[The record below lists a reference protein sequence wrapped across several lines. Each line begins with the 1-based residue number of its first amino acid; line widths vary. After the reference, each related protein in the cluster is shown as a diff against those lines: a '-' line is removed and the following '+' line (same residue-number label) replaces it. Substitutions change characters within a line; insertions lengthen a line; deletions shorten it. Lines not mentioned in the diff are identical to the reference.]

1 MIHYQVRCIRGHEFD
16 GWFKDSQAFD
26 RQAKRGLI
34 ECPVCGGVEVTRALM
49 APSVPRGRKAPPAA
63 SEGQVAEGQVAEGQ
77 APEGQVTGRKP
88 GPAPEGAPIAVSGK
102 AMPDQ
107 LRALLQKMR
116 AEVEK
121 TCDYVGPGFAEEARR
136 IHRGES
142 AKRGIYGE
150 ASPEQ
155 AESLSDEGIAV
166 ARIPWVDRAD
176 G

>member
-1 MIHYQVRCIRGHEFD
+1 MIHYQVRCSRSHEFD

-26 RQAKRGLI
+26 RQARRGLI

-49 APSVPRGRKAPPAA
+49 APSLPRGHGAPAA
-63 SEGQVAEGQVAEGQ
+63 PTVAEEQGTGQ
-77 APEGQVTGRKP
+77 AAGRKP
-88 GPAPEGAPIAVSGK
+88 SPAPEGAPIAVAGK
-102 AMPDQ
+102 QMPDQ

-121 TCDYVGPGFAEEARR
+121 TCEYVGPGFAEEARR
-136 IHRGES
+136 IHHGES
-142 AKRGIYGE
+142 APRGIYGE

>member
-1 MIHYQVRCIRGHEFD
+1 MIHYRVRCSQGHEFE

-49 APSVPRGRKAPPAA
+49 APALPRGRLAGREAPPAPA
-63 SEGQVAEGQVAEGQ
+63 Q
-77 APEGQVTGRKP
+77 APSQAPPSQVP
-88 GPAPEGAPIAVSGK
+88 GPSAGGPPMAVSGK
-102 AMPDQ
+102 GMPDQ
-107 LRALLQKMR
+107 MRALLQRMR

-121 TCDYVGPGFAEEARR
+121 NCEYVGPGFAEEARR

-142 AKRGIYGE
+142 DRRGIYGE
-150 ASPEQ
+150 ATPEQ
-155 AESLSDEGIAV
+155 AESLSDEGIPV

>member
-1 MIHYQVRCIRGHEFD
+1 MIHYQVRCSDSHEFD

-49 APSVPRGRKAPPAA
+49 APALPRAHAAPRPATPAA
-63 SEGQVAEGQVAEGQ
+63 EEQRTGQGTGHKPDQTIGQT
-77 APEGQVTGRKP
+77 PH
-88 GPAPEGAPIAVSGK
+88 GAPIAVAGK

-116 AEVEK
+116 SEVEK
-121 TCDYVGPGFAEEARR
+121 NCEYVGPGFAEEARR

-142 AKRGIYGE
+142 TPRGIYGE

-155 AESLSDEGIAV
+155 AETLSDEGIAV